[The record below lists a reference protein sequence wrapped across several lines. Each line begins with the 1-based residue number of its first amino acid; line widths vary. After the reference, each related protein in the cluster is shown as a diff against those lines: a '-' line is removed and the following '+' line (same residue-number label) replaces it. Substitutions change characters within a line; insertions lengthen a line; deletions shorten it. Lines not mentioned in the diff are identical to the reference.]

1 MSQSGRSNAA
11 PDGLPKQDSKSQPC
25 TLAGLLLYFLRLGAV
40 GFGGPVV
47 LVGYMQQD
55 LVEARGWISRE
66 EYLEGLAL
74 SELLPGPLAAQL
86 AMYLGWVRYGVIGAT
101 LVGAVFILPSFLMVI
116 ILSILYMR
124 LGGIPWIQWLFY
136 GIGAAVTAIIVK
148 SAYRLMKTTLGKDW
162 LLWVIFA
169 LSGLITVFTKAEIV
183 WMFILGGLAA
193 VAIRSSPG
201 RPAFFVAG
209 ASFAWLITGLKG
221 PASPNVLLKIA
232 LFFTKAGAFV
242 FGSGLAIVPFLY
254 EGVVKNMHWLTERQ
268 FLDAVAVA
276 MITPGPVVIG
286 VAFIGYMVAGVL
298 GAITAALGVF
308 LPPYLFV
315 IILAKHFH
323 YFAQNK
329 KIKLFVDG
337 LTSAVIG
344 AIVGAAFILGRQ
356 AIKDIPTLVI
366 AITSLAAIVNVKKIP
381 EPLVILA
388 AGAAGVVLRGVG

>member
-1 MSQSGRSNAA
+1 VYQLGRSNDAT
-11 PDGLPKQDSKSQPC
+11 DDLPKQDSRSGPC

-40 GFGGPVV
+40 GFGGPVA

-74 SELLPGPLAAQL
+74 SELSPGPLAAQL
-86 AMYLGWVRYGVIGAT
+86 AMYLGWVRYGVAGAT

-116 ILSILYMR
+116 ILSVLYMR
-124 LGGIPWIQWLFY
+124 LGGIAWIQWLFY
-136 GIGAAVTAIIVK
+136 GIGAAVTAIILK
-148 SAYRLMKTTLGKDW
+148 SAYRLMTTTLGKDW
-162 LLWVIFA
+162 LLWAIFA
-169 LSGLITVFTKAEIV
+169 SSGLITVLTKTEIV
-183 WMFILGGLAA
+183 WMFILSGLAA
-193 VAIRSSPG
+193 AAVRSWERKS
-201 RPAFFVAG
+201 AFFAAG
-209 ASFAWLITGLKG
+209 ASFSWLVSGLKG
-221 PASPNVLLKIA
+221 PASPDVLLKIA

-254 EGVVKNMHWLTERQ
+254 GGVVKNMHWLTERQ

-286 VAFIGYMVAGVL
+286 VVFIGYMVAGIL
-298 GAITAALGVF
+298 GALTAALGVF

-315 IILAKHFH
+315 IILAKRFH

-329 KIKLFVDG
+329 KIRTFVDG

-356 AIKDIPTLVI
+356 AIKDIPTLII
-366 AITSLAAIVNVKKIP
+366 AITSLAAIVNIKKLP

-388 AGAAGVVLRGVG
+388 AGVAGVVLRGVG